1 MGDIVHFRVKGD
13 PKKVEGSDV
22 YDAISAWL
30 ERRPGNTKRSYL
42 RIARAWTKFLGAEF
56 DSKAA
61 SSLWKKAT
69 STDAQRYMNQCK
81 EVAAQPGRS
90 ARASIDGKVCNAT
103 LKYKANVMKSLYDCL
118 IASELCTAN
127 PFARVAAEAKKY
139 ESGERRPHNKIPTP
153 DVKKLLSFPVDGS
166 IEARRDRAIMHLLLG
181 AALRRSE
188 IVSLQIGDVMTS
200 PEGTV
205 SVRLR
210 MTKAQKLQVVALPDF
225 VALEVCGY
233 VDERRKE
240 GAKDSDALFVNH
252 YHAEPRRMS
261 DMTVYKM
268 FKRRCKDLGI
278 VGDYTPHAC
287 RVTAITRLLDQGYSH
302 RETQELSRHASVQ
315 MVERYDRKRTELDKS
330 TSKKLSYDE

>member
-1 MGDIVHFRVKGD
+1 MGDIVHFRVRGESKKG
-13 PKKVEGSDV
+13 EGSDV
-22 YDAISAWL
+22 FDAISAWL
-30 ERRPGNTKRSYL
+30 EARPGNTKRSYL
-42 RIARAWTKFLGAEF
+42 RIARAWSKFLGAEI
-56 DSKAA
+56 DTKEA
-61 SSLWKKAT
+61 SSRWKKAAYP
-69 STDAQRYMNQCK
+69 DAQRYINECRN
-81 EVAAQPGRS
+81 VAAQPGRS
-90 ARASIDGKVCNAT
+90 ARNSIDGKVCNAT
-103 LKYKANVMKSLYDCL
+103 LKYKANVLKSLYDCL
-118 IASELCTAN
+118 IASDLCTAN
-127 PFARVAAEAKKY
+127 PFARIAAEVKKY

-153 DVKKLLSFPVDGS
+153 DVKKLLTFSIEGS

-188 IVSLQIGDVMTS
+188 IVSLQLGDVMTS

-210 MTKAQKLQVVALPDF
+210 MTKAQKLQAVALPDF

-233 VDERRKE
+233 IDERRKE
-240 GAKDSDALFVNH
+240 GATDSDPLFVNH
-252 YHAEPRRMS
+252 YHCGPRLMS

-268 FKRRCKDLGI
+268 FKRRCKQLGI

-302 RETQELSRHASVQ
+302 RETQELSRHSSVQ